1 MKRIRQILMLLI
13 CIAVMAVA
21 AIQKNGKLLDYKLGE
36 ENKAEVK
43 TETSANKEAEKST
56 EKPVAPADE
65 DTTSATE
72 NAEAITTTP
81 ESGDSVSIVAEPM
94 TTADDGTLVVNT
106 SSLCKDVDGYAGP
119 VPMEISIKDGVI
131 TDVKALP
138 NDETPEFFEEARVII
153 DSWKGKTIEEGL
165 QLQVDAVSGATFSS
179 KAIITNIQKG
189 LEYAVANMPKET
201 ATGDTLQVL
210 DDGTLVINTTNLCK
224 DVDGY
229 AGPVP
234 MEISIKDG
242 VISDVK
248 ALPND
253 ETPEFFEEARVI
265 IANWRGK
272 TIEEGLQLQVDA
284 ISGATFSSKA
294 IITNI
299 KEGLTYASTH
309 MPDADTGSEAFSGL
323 GSMALSVKSIIGLIV
338 VLMAAI
344 IPLFFKSKTF
354 RTIQLLLNVVILG
367 FWCGT
372 FLNYTMFLRALSNG
386 MDWWVDIIP
395 IIMLITAF
403 IYPLFGKKS
412 YYCVNVCPFGSLQDL
427 AGKLSKKKWKLS
439 IPTQKALCWFRRILW
454 IVLMGLMVSGIYFDW
469 INYELFSAFIFSA
482 ASWVVIAL
490 AVVCVLLSIF
500 VPRPYCRFVCPTGS
514 LMKTAEGRFL

>member
-153 DSWKGKTIEEGL
+153 DSWKGKTIEKGL
-165 QLQVDAVSGATFSS
+165 QLQVDAV
-179 KAIITNIQKG
+179 
-189 LEYAVANMPKET
+189 
-201 ATGDTLQVL
+201 
-210 DDGTLVINTTNLCK
+210 
-224 DVDGY
+224 
-229 AGPVP
+229 
-234 MEISIKDG
+234 
-242 VISDVK
+242 
-248 ALPND
+248 
-253 ETPEFFEEARVI
+253 
-265 IANWRGK
+265 
-272 TIEEGLQLQVDA
+272 
-284 ISGATFSSKA
+284 SGATFSSKA

-309 MPDADTGSEAFSGL
+309 MPDADAGSEAFSGL
-323 GSMALSVKSIIGLIV
+323 GSMDLSVKSIIGLIV

-469 INYELFSAFIFSA
+469 INYELFSAFIFTA

>member
-131 TDVKALP
+131 
-138 NDETPEFFEEARVII
+138 
-153 DSWKGKTIEEGL
+153 
-165 QLQVDAVSGATFSS
+165 
-179 KAIITNIQKG
+179 
-189 LEYAVANMPKET
+189 
-201 ATGDTLQVL
+201 
-210 DDGTLVINTTNLCK
+210 
-224 DVDGY
+224 
-229 AGPVP
+229 
-234 MEISIKDG
+234 
-242 VISDVK
+242 SDVK

-253 ETPEFFEEARVI
+253 ETPEFFEDARVI

-272 TIEEGLQLQVDA
+272 TIEEGIQLQVDA
-284 ISGATFSSKA
+284 VSGATFSSKA

-309 MPDADTGSEAFSGL
+309 MPDANAGSEAFSGL
-323 GSMALSVKSIIGLIV
+323 GSMDLSVKSIIGLIV

-469 INYELFSAFIFSA
+469 INYELFSAFIFTA

>member
-119 VPMEISIKDGVI
+119 VPMEINIKDGVI

-138 NDETPEFFEEARVII
+138 NDETPEFFE
-153 DSWKGKTIEEGL
+153 D
-165 QLQVDAVSGATFSS
+165 
-179 KAIITNIQKG
+179 
-189 LEYAVANMPKET
+189 
-201 ATGDTLQVL
+201 
-210 DDGTLVINTTNLCK
+210 
-224 DVDGY
+224 
-229 AGPVP
+229 
-234 MEISIKDG
+234 
-242 VISDVK
+242 
-248 ALPND
+248 
-253 ETPEFFEEARVI
+253 ARVI

-272 TIEEGLQLQVDA
+272 TIEEGIQLQVDA
-284 ISGATFSSKA
+284 VSGATFSSKA

-309 MPDADTGSEAFSGL
+309 MPDADAGSEAFSGL
-323 GSMALSVKSIIGLIV
+323 GSMDLSVKSIIGLIV

-469 INYELFSAFIFSA
+469 INYELFSAFIFTA